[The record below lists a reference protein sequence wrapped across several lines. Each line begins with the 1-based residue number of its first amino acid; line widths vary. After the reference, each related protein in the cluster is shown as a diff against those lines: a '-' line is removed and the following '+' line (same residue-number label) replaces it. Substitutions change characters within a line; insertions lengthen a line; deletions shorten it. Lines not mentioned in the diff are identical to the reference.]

1 MTASTIV
8 DVYQGDGRKDW
19 RAFCAAGAPWIG
31 AIFKATQGTYYRPP
45 WFAEERRAFLL
56 AAGARHGETMFDGA
70 YHYLD
75 LAIDGTAQADYFWR
89 AVQLAGGEKLG
100 TLWAMVDV
108 ERGGQRNRNPSLATV
123 EDCVQGFAAR
133 YQLLSGRRPTL
144 YGGELLRSLGVKDR
158 MGCGRSAVALYGSE
172 LHGRGE
178 STAQFL
184 ARTGTDLA
192 HTMLWQYVAAEG
204 EPSGPASY
212 PRTAPGCG
220 RVDISAL
227 VLPGGIATLKSTL
240 WAERP

>member
-1 MTASTIV
+1 MTDPLLV
-8 DVYQGDGRKDW
+8 DLYAGDGRKDW
-19 RAFCAAGAPWIG
+19 RAFCAAGAPWTGVIL
-31 AIFKATQGTYYRPP
+31 KATQGTYYRPP
-45 WFAEERRAFLL
+45 WFPEERRAFVLE
-56 AAGARHGETMFDGA
+56 AGARHGDTLFDGA

-75 LAIDGTAQADYFWR
+75 FAIDGGLQADYFWR
-89 AVQLAGGEKLG
+89 AVEDAGGERAG
-100 TLWAMVDV
+100 TLWAMLDV
-108 ERGGQRNRNPSLATV
+108 ERGGQRNRNPSRTLV
-123 EDCVQGFAAR
+123 EDRVRTFADR
-133 YQLLSGRRPTL
+133 YHVLSGRLPTL
-144 YGGELLRSLGVKDR
+144 YGGELLRALGVADR

-192 HTMLWQYVAAEG
+192 HAMLWQYVAAEG
-204 EPSGPASY
+204 EASGPASY